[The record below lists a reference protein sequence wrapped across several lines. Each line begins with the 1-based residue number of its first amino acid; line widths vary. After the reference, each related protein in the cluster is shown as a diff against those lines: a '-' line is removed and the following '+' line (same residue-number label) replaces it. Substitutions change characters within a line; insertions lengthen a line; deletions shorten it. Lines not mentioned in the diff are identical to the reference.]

1 MANKTLHSLQFPG
14 LSDVYVVPEDA
25 QEFSSESTYAVGEF
39 VTYQGVLYKC
49 TTAVTTA
56 GSWTGATNWSAT
68 DVGTELQDTYGPS
81 RPNFSVNNPV
91 MDGSA
96 SPGSATT
103 YARSD
108 HVHPSDT
115 SKLDIPENSGTA
127 GQVLTK
133 TLTGS
138 IWQTQGSGGEIIA
151 AASNSY
157 SVTLYANSW
166 TTQEQLIA
174 TPTGA
179 EITSTSD
186 GVLGLSPNATAAQVE
201 AFQLAKIIVISQ
213 SSSGVVV
220 KALGIVPTINL
231 PCELMIF
238 MKADYY
244 TKDYIDTYMAPL
256 DTPTFIGVP
265 KAPTAAA
272 GTNTTQIAT
281 TAFVE
286 QAKNTRVPVYGLGK
300 NLLDNW
306 YFLNPVNQRGQSSY
320 NANGS
325 YTIDRWYLNAWRAQN
340 IAATIDTAGITLSQ
354 TATNANT
361 IFLAQKIDGW
371 QQFAGKTVTVS
382 ILVTS
387 LSGKASAF
395 LFGAVDGTR
404 YLSSGMTVGLN
415 TFTVTLP
422 NDITGLQVAFGHHA
436 SAGGSGAVTLTISAV
451 KLELG
456 TEQTLCHNE
465 GTAENPVWVLNE
477 LPDYGEEL
485 AKCQRYLYPVFKGSN
500 DFGIYPHTVRSQVIN
515 GAPQGYARIQIIK
528 PDMYRGTTPTI
539 VNTFPS
545 FRLVIVKLSD
555 SSTASL
561 PTLTVDS
568 TVLAGSP
575 SMWISFVTSSNI
587 TSYLNGDYG
596 FEIDTYGNNGYLFIS
611 TEP

>member
-14 LSDVYVVPEDA
+14 LSDVYVVPEEA
-25 QEFSSESTYAVGEF
+25 PEFSSESTYAVGEF

-91 MDGSA
+91 MDGTA

-115 SKLDIPENSGTA
+115 SKLDIPENSGVA

-133 TLTGS
+133 TVSGS

-179 EITSTSD
+179 QITSTSD

-306 YFLNPVNQRGQSSY
+306 YFRNPVNQRRQSSY
-320 NANGS
+320 S
-325 YTIDRWYLNAWRAQN
+325 SDYTIDRW
-340 IAATIDTAGITLSQ
+340 
-354 TATNANT
+354 
-361 IFLAQKIDGW
+361 KI
-371 QQFAGKTVTVS
+371 VT
-382 ILVTS
+382 
-387 LSGKASAF
+387 G
-395 LFGAVDGTR
+395 G
-404 YLSSGMTVGLN
+404 
-415 TFTVTLP
+415 TVTLTSSGLSYTRTASSNGLVQFMTP
-422 NDITGLQVAFGHHA
+422 SRVAGRTITASLLLGDGTMMRA
-436 SAGGSGAVTLTISAV
+436 SAAIPSTPVAYTYYINKTEGNVNLLYYLNGSSQFTYQISTTNDSAIVLQAV

-465 GTAENPVWVLNE
+465 GTDANLVWVLNE
-477 LPDYGEEL
+477 IPNYEEEL
-485 AKCQRYLYPVFKGSN
+485 FKCSTSTADSSDTYANKANANATIRYYTSQAVAAGSN
-500 DFGIYPHTVRSQVIN
+500 TTIM
-515 GAPQGYARIQIIK
+515 RI
-528 PDMYRGTTPTI
+528 P
-539 VNTFPS
+539 
-545 FRLVIVKLSD
+545 
-555 SSTASL
+555 
-561 PTLTVDS
+561 
-568 TVLAGSP
+568 AGSATDP
-575 SMWISFVTSSNI
+575 NITTDTVVLDCTFAAPANITSNI
-587 TSYLNGDYG
+587 TWTSYAGYINFVGSCSASTTANVTLGRK
-596 FEIDTYGNNGYLFIS
+596 GN
-611 TEP
+611 

>member
-133 TLTGS
+133 TASGS
-138 IWQTQGSGGEIIA
+138 IWQTQSSGGEIIA

-272 GTNTTQIAT
+272 GTDTTQIAT

-286 QAKNTRVPVYGLGK
+286 QAKNTRVPKYGFGK

-306 YFLNPVNQRGQSSY
+306 YFVGGGSQLGNGIFPINQRGQSSY

-325 YTIDRWYLNAWRAQN
+325 YTIDRWYLNAWQAQN
-340 IAATIDTAGITLSQ
+340 IALTIDTTGITLSQ
-354 TATNANT
+354 TATNANS
-361 IFLAQKIDGW
+361 IYLAQKIDGW

-387 LSGKASAF
+387 LTGDARAF

-404 YLSSGMTVGLN
+404 YLSSSITVGLN
-415 TFTVTLP
+415 TYTLTLP
-422 NDITGLQVAFGHHA
+422 NDITGLQFAFGHHA
-436 SAGGSGAVTLTISAV
+436 SAGGSGAVTLTVSAA

-456 TEQTLCHNE
+456 TEQTL
-465 GTAENPVWVLNE
+465 AYQENDVWVLNE
-477 LPDYGEEL
+477 IPDYKEEL
-485 AKCQRYLYPVFKGSN
+485 FKCATSTADSADTYANKANANATIRYYTSQAVAAGSN
-500 DFGIYPHTVRSQVIN
+500 TTIM
-515 GAPQGYARIQIIK
+515 RI
-528 PDMYRGTTPTI
+528 P
-539 VNTFPS
+539 
-545 FRLVIVKLSD
+545 
-555 SSTASL
+555 
-561 PTLTVDS
+561 
-568 TVLAGSP
+568 AGSATDP
-575 SMWISFVTSSNI
+575 NITTDTVVLDCTFAAPANITSNI
-587 TSYLNGDYG
+587 TWTSYAGYINFVGSCSASTTANVTLGRK
-596 FEIDTYGNNGYLFIS
+596 GN
-611 TEP
+611 

>member
-14 LSDVYVVPEDA
+14 LSDVYVLPEEA
-25 QEFSSESTYAVGEF
+25 PEFNSESTYAVGEF

-91 MDGSA
+91 MDGTA

-108 HVHPSDT
+108 HVHPPDA
-115 SKLDIPENSGTA
+115 SKLDIPENSGVA

-133 TLTGS
+133 TANGS

-179 EITSTSD
+179 QITSTSD

-286 QAKNTRVPVYGLGK
+286 DAKQTRVPKYGFGK

-320 NANGS
+320 S
-325 YTIDRWYLNAWRAQN
+325 SDYTIDRWKIVAGGTVTLTSSGLSYTRTASSNGLLQFMTPGRVVGQTVTASLLLGDGTVVRASAAIPSTPVAYTYYINKTEGNVNLLYYLNA
-340 IAATIDTAGITLSQ
+340 TSQ
-354 TATNANT
+354 FVYQISTTN
-361 IFLAQKIDGW
+361 D
-371 QQFAGKTVTVS
+371 
-382 ILVTS
+382 
-387 LSGKASAF
+387 
-395 LFGAVDGTR
+395 
-404 YLSSGMTVGLN
+404 
-415 TFTVTLP
+415 
-422 NDITGLQVAFGHHA
+422 
-436 SAGGSGAVTLTISAV
+436 SAV
-451 KLELG
+451 VIQATKLEFG

-465 GTAENPVWVLNE
+465 GTAANPVWVFNE
-477 LPDYGEEL
+477 IPDYEEEL
-485 AKCQRYLYPVFKGSN
+485 FKCSTSTADSSDTYANKPNANATIRYYTSQAVAAGSN
-500 DFGIYPHTVRSQVIN
+500 TTIM
-515 GAPQGYARIQIIK
+515 RI
-528 PDMYRGTTPTI
+528 P
-539 VNTFPS
+539 
-545 FRLVIVKLSD
+545 
-555 SSTASL
+555 
-561 PTLTVDS
+561 
-568 TVLAGSP
+568 AGSATDP
-575 SMWISFVTSSNI
+575 NITTDTVVLDCTFAAPANITSNI
-587 TSYLNGDYG
+587 TWTSYAGYINFVGSCSASTTANVTLGRK
-596 FEIDTYGNNGYLFIS
+596 GN
-611 TEP
+611 

>member
-91 MDGSA
+91 MDGTA

-108 HVHPSDT
+108 HIHPSDT
-115 SKLDIPENSGTA
+115 SKLDIPENSGVA

-133 TLTGS
+133 TANGS

-179 EITSTSD
+179 QITSTSD
-186 GVLGLSPNATAAQVE
+186 GVLGLSPNATTAQVE

-213 SSSGVVV
+213 SASGVVV

-286 QAKNTRVPVYGLGK
+286 DAKQTRLPKYGMGK

-306 YFLNPVNQRGQSSY
+306 YFLNPVNQRGKSSY
-320 NANGS
+320 SGVGQ
-325 YTIDRWYLNAWRAQN
+325 YTIDRWRIVNCTL
-340 IAATIDTAGITLSQ
+340 TIESDGIKITK
-354 TATNANT
+354 TNT
-361 IFLAQKIDGW
+361 EMLRQPM
-371 QQFAGKTVTVS
+371 S
-382 ILVTS
+382 
-387 LSGKASAF
+387 SAF
-395 LFGAVDGTR
+395 WKSLLGQ
-404 YLSSGMTVGLN
+404 
-415 TFTVTLP
+415 TVTLSVLGS
-422 NDITGLQVAFGHHA
+422 DGLA
-436 SAGGSGAVTLTISAV
+436 SATFTMPSTLGSWDTTGPYLNGLGIDIIGNASADGACYFRFFSSDPNGTEW
-451 KLELG
+451 KLYAIKFELG
-456 TEQTLCHNE
+456 SEQTLCHNE
-465 GTAENPVWVLNE
+465 GTDANPVWVLNE
-477 LPDYGEEL
+477 VPNYEEEL
-485 AKCQRYLYPVFKGSN
+485 FKCSTSTADSTDDYANKPNVNATIRYYTSQAVAAGSN
-500 DFGIYPHTVRSQVIN
+500 TTIM
-515 GAPQGYARIQIIK
+515 RI
-528 PDMYRGTTPTI
+528 P
-539 VNTFPS
+539 
-545 FRLVIVKLSD
+545 
-555 SSTASL
+555 
-561 PTLTVDS
+561 
-568 TVLAGSP
+568 AGSATDP
-575 SMWISFVTSSNI
+575 NITTDTVVLDCTFAAPANITSNI
-587 TSYLNGDYG
+587 TWTSYAGYINFVGSCSASTTANVTLGRK
-596 FEIDTYGNNGYLFIS
+596 GN
-611 TEP
+611 

>member
-1 MANKTLHSLQFPG
+1 MANKPLHSLQFPG
-14 LSDVYVVPEDA
+14 LSDTYVVPEEA

-39 VTYQGVLYKC
+39 VTYQGILYKC

-91 MDGSA
+91 MDGPA

-108 HVHPSDT
+108 HVHPKDT

-133 TLTGS
+133 TASGS
-138 IWQTQGSGGEIIA
+138 IWQTQSSGGEIIA

-244 TKDYIDTYMAPL
+244 NKTYIDTYMAPL
-256 DTPTFIGVP
+256 DTPTFIGTP

-286 QAKNTRVPVYGLGK
+286 QAKNTRVPMYGKGV
-300 NLLDNW
+300 NLLRNW
-306 YFLNPVNQRGQSSY
+306 YFAGGGTGHDVFPVNQRGATSGTTVN
-320 NANGS
+320 NAYS
-325 YTIDRWYLNAWRAQN
+325 
-340 IAATIDTAGITLSQ
+340 
-354 TATNANT
+354 
-361 IFLAQKIDGW
+361 IDGW
-371 QQFAGKTVTVS
+371 KWTYGSSPGSWSLVSGGISVSPSSGSDYASLFQVLGNQDSLLNGKKITASILYSNGQFASGS
-382 ILVTS
+382 ITRNPGTS
-387 LSGKASAF
+387 QIIASIDGDWV
-395 LFGAVDGTR
+395 LGMVDYSLRIKIGTAR
-404 YLSSGMTVGLN
+404 TMV
-415 TFTVTLP
+415 
-422 NDITGLQVAFGHHA
+422 
-436 SAGGSGAVTLTISAV
+436 AV

-465 GTAENPVWVLNE
+465 GTDANPVWVLNE
-477 LPDYGEEL
+477 IPNYEEEL
-485 AKCQRYLYPVFKGSN
+485 FKCATS
-500 DFGIYPHTVRSQVIN
+500 T
-515 GAPQGYARIQIIK
+515 A
-528 PDMYRGTTPTI
+528 
-539 VNTFPS
+539 
-545 FRLVIVKLSD
+545 D
-555 SSTASL
+555 SSDTYANKANVNATIRYYTSQAVAAGTNTTIMRIPAGTATD
-561 PTLTVDS
+561 PNITTDTV
-568 TVLAGSP
+568 VLDCTFAAP
-575 SMWISFVTSSNI
+575 ANITSNI
-587 TSYLNGDYG
+587 TWTSYAGSITFVGSCSAATTANVTLGRK
-596 FEIDTYGNNGYLFIS
+596 GN
-611 TEP
+611 